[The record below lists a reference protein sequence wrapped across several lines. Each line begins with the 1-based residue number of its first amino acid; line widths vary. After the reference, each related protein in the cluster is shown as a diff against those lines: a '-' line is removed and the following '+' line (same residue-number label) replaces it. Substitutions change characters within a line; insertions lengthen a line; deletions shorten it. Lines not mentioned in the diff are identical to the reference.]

1 MDLSQ
6 PQVNENQLRYIR
18 SQPTVWSVV
27 LNHLNAFRSLPQKDF
42 ITYTTG
48 HYKQGIKPVYPVW
61 KLPLCCFNINI
72 KQSKLSLEEVH
83 AILTNND
90 TYVSAFNKNSP
101 LVSALI
107 GTASEQHIMLH
118 VQFTADSMFD
128 FKSIRDKLGYCD
140 IFPVYSIADSIQ
152 QVIDHSPDN
161 IVSYG

>member
-1 MDLSQ
+1 MDLSK

-27 LNHLNAFRSLPQKDF
+27 LNHLNAFRGLPQKEF

-72 KQSKLSLEEVH
+72 RKSKLSLQEVH
-83 AILTNND
+83 DILINND
-90 TYVSAFNKNSP
+90 TYVTPYDKNP
-101 LVSALI
+101 PIVSALI
-107 GTASEQHIMLH
+107 GTDSDHHVMLH
-118 VQFTADSMFD
+118 VQFITDSLFD

-140 IFPVYSIADSIQ
+140 IFPVYSVADSIQ
-152 QVIDHSPDN
+152 QVIDHAPDN
-161 IVSYG
+161 TVSYG